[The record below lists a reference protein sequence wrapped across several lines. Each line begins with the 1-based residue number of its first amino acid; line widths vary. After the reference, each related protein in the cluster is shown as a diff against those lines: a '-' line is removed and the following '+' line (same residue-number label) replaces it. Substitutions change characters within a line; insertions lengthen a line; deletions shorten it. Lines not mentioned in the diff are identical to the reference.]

1 MKTSESLNSFMK
13 IVESNHPEIL
23 PLIIS
28 KNEHFVELEMPCDV
42 SKTFAD
48 QTGFL
53 NPKLHP
59 SNLIP
64 VRQSYVSFNEKQEYF
79 KIVVNLK

>member
-1 MKTSESLNSFMK
+1 MKTPESLNSFMT
-13 IVESNHPEIL
+13 IVENSHPQIL

-48 QTGFL
+48 QTSFL
-53 NPKLHP
+53 DPILHP
-59 SNLIP
+59 NSLMPIKKA
-64 VRQSYVSFNEKQEYF
+64 SVSFNEKQECF
-79 KIVVNLK
+79 KIIVNLK